1 MLSIMLF
8 QKCHPGQLSLL
19 APQQCL
25 ARKKFTPLPTDSM
38 VGVDIRDLALGLGEP
53 VSYQPKE
60 IEESRPRENSYNY
73 RFRHLLSSATAVV

>member
-1 MLSIMLF
+1 
-8 QKCHPGQLSLL
+8 
-19 APQQCL
+19 
-25 ARKKFTPLPTDSM
+25 M